1 MNIIAAPTDEEARF
15 LATSQQ
21 MSFAD
26 MFRGVRR
33 LTQAPIGDIDGYW
46 SPQEKVQAS
55 QMLACSIVGGP
66 DTVRAGMRAFVER
79 TGADELMV
87 VSDIFDP
94 ELRRRSFGI
103 IADVR
108 P

>member
-1 MNIIAAPTDEEARF
+1 NIVAAPTDAEARY

-21 MSFAD
+21 MSFAN
-26 MFRGVRR
+26 MFRGVRG
-33 LTQAPIGDIDGYW
+33 LTQPPIDDIESFW
-46 SPQEKVQAS
+46 SPQEKAQAS

-66 DTVRAGMRAFVER
+66 DTVRAGMQAFVER

-87 VSDIFDP
+87 VSDVFDP
-94 ELRRRSFGI
+94 ALRQRSFGI